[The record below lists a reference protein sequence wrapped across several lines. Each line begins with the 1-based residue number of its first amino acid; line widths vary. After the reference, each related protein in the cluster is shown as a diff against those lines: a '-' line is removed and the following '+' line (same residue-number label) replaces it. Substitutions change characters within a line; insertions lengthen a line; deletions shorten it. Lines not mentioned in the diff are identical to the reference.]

1 MKHPPVIETE
11 RLLLRPF
18 SVEDSTFVKDNAGSE
33 EVYRNTMGM
42 PHPYLEENA
51 VEWIAS
57 HSLKFYQGKGLELA
71 IILKSG
77 ELIGVVGLSISKTHN
92 RGELG
97 YWVGKAYWNNGYC
110 SEAAAAM
117 LKYAFKEIGLHKITS
132 RHFLHNPA
140 SGRVLEKIGFTKE
153 GILRDEYRKDDKYLT
168 ASVYGLLKTDFQGL
182 T

>member
-1 MKHPPVIETE
+1 MKHPPVIKTE

-18 SVEDSTFVKDNAGSE
+18 SVEDSTFVKNNAGSE

-51 VEWIAS
+51 VEWISS
-57 HSLKFYQGKGLELA
+57 HPLKFYQGKGLELA
-71 IILKSG
+71 ITLKSC
-77 ELIGVVGLSISKTHN
+77 ELIGVVGLTVSKTHN

-97 YWVGKAYWNNGYC
+97 YWLGKAYWNRGYC

-117 LKYAFKEIGLHKITS
+117 VKYAFEEMGLHKITS

-153 GILRDEYRKDDKYLT
+153 GVLCDEYRKDDKYLS
-168 ASVYGLLKTDFQGL
+168 ASVYGLFKVDFQGS